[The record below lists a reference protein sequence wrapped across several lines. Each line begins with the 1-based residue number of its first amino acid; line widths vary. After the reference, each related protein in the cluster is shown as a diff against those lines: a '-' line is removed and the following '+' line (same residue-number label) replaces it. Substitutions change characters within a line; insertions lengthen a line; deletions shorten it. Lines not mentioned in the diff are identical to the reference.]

1 MLSRRRLNELGT
13 RRGITLPKLGL
24 FYLLLL
30 ALCAL
35 LVWSESTLKVD
46 RLLHDSWVRAD
57 QRQVPGDVF
66 IAAIDNDSLDEL
78 GRWPWPRDV
87 QAKLFERLAEYG
99 VRGAVIDLLYPEP
112 SDERADDQR
121 LAAAIGSLQESVLPI
136 LTESGIG
143 QVSIETLPTADIT
156 REVSNLGHVFLPI
169 DDDGIVRRVYL
180 KAGVER
186 AHWPTLS
193 LAMLERLGL
202 QPDPLPGKISNDA
215 SRTGR
220 WVQDY
225 EVYIPFYGRAAAF
238 PRVSVADIIR
248 GNVRNG
254 LLRNKIVFVGLTTTG
269 LGDVVP
275 TPVSGLENA
284 LPGVEVHANIFSS
297 LRDGSMVVA
306 LSPYTA
312 LLVAFLLVPVMLV
325 VYSRAPPEWG
335 LVCAAAGSIAP
346 ILLSF
351 LLYSL
356 ADLWFSPLSAS
367 VPMLASYL
375 FWSRHRLQYVNR
387 FLEKE
392 HRRAKDDLPARVVS
406 DTAALARFFTS
417 AARHLP
423 IDAWRF
429 SMGRESFCGG
439 GALPALQPAL
449 VEDRWAIIDG
459 VYTRR
464 YPLSKGLQI
473 EMKIADDAIGQQ
485 LADYVDS
492 LARVRAHEQARLIS
506 GSIERLQ
513 TNVLTV
519 SEQLEWLRNVKVFS
533 DTMLAAAP
541 SGFAVWNPAGE
552 VIRANALTYE
562 LVEGYRE
569 NGDLMHF
576 ISCLQRNPESGE
588 DAKHFSNLIIHRR
601 PWQIAYRQGERELI
615 VSFRAV
621 GDVLL
626 ERLVCVS
633 VVDVSDIRTAE
644 KARAEMVDYLSH
656 DLRSPLI
663 SALCVLESDADP
675 RIASNIRNSLAMMDD
690 LLHVARADS
699 LTESGFKPL
708 LLNAV
713 LDNTLDQLLPQALD
727 QGIRFDISTDD
738 EDLWVVGD
746 ASSLERAFTNIVG
759 NAIKYS
765 SPGTQVKTRL
775 TGEGQNAVLTVDDE
789 GVGIDPKM
797 LDQLFTRFKRDAST
811 ADEHKGIGLGLAL
824 VARVINLHGG
834 HVKADNLPVG
844 TRITLTIPL
853 EDEQSD
859 HSQARV
865 LELEQQNQATG

>member
-1 MLSRRRLNELGT
+1 MLSKQLNELGT
-13 RRGITLPKLGL
+13 RRRITLPKLAL
-24 FYLLLL
+24 FYVLLL
-30 ALCAL
+30 AFCAL

-66 IAAIDNDSLDEL
+66 IAAIDTDSLNEL
-78 GRWPWPRDV
+78 GRWPWSRDI
-87 QAKLFERLAEYG
+87 QAQLFEQLARYG
-99 VRGAVIDLLYPEP
+99 VRGVVIDLLYTEP
-112 SDERADDQR
+112 SEDRADDSL
-121 LAAAIGSLQESVLPI
+121 LAKAIGLLPESALPI
-136 LTESGIG
+136 LTERGIG
-143 QVSIETLPTADIT
+143 QVSIEALPAADIT
-156 REVSNLGHVFLPI
+156 RAVGNLGHVFLPI

-180 KAGVER
+180 KAGIDS
-186 AHWPTLS
+186 AHWPALS
-193 LAMLERLGL
+193 LAMLEQLGL
-202 QPDPLPGKISNDA
+202 QPDPLPGAETGDA

-220 WVQDY
+220 WVQDN
-225 EVYIPFYGRAAAF
+225 EVYIPFYGPTGSF
-238 PRVSVADIIR
+238 PRVSAADIIR
-248 GNVRNG
+248 GDVRNG
-254 LLRNKIVFVGLTTTG
+254 LLRDKIVFVGLTTTG

-275 TPVSGLENA
+275 TPLSA
-284 LPGVEVHANIFSS
+284 LDQPFPGVEIHANIFSS

-312 LLVAFLLVPVMLV
+312 LLVAFLLVPPMLV

-335 LVCAAAGSIAP
+335 LLCAVAGSVAP
-346 ILLSF
+346 VVISF
-351 LLYSL
+351 FLYKL

-367 VPMLASYL
+367 VPILSSYL

-387 FLEKE
+387 FLEQE
-392 HRRAKDDLPARVVS
+392 HKRAREDLPKRVVS
-406 DTAALARFFTS
+406 DTAALARFFRT

-423 IDAWRF
+423 IEAWRF
-429 SMGRESFCGG
+429 AVGRESYSGG
-439 GALPALQPAL
+439 GALPELQMAS
-449 VEDRWAIIDG
+449 VEDRWVVING

-464 YPLSKGLQI
+464 YPKSQGLLI
-473 EMKIADDAIGQQ
+473 EMRLSDNAIGQQ

-492 LARVRAHEQARLIS
+492 LARVRAQEQARLIS

-513 TNVLTV
+513 TNVLTL
-519 SEQLEWLRNVKVFS
+519 SGQLEWLRSVKVFS

-552 VIRANALTYE
+552 CIRANALTYK

-569 NGDLMHF
+569 SGDLMHF
-576 ISCLQRNPESGE
+576 ISCLQRDPESGE
-588 DAKHFSNLIIHRR
+588 DARHFSDLIINRR
-601 PWQIAYRQGERELI
+601 PWQIAYRDDEHELI

-621 GDVLL
+621 GDILM

-633 VVDVSDIRTAE
+633 VVDVSEIRTAE

-675 RIASNIRNSLAMMDD
+675 RIALNIRNSLDMMDD

-713 LDNTLDQLLPQALD
+713 LDNSLDQLLPQALD
-727 QGIRFDISTDD
+727 QGIRFDIKDDD

-765 SPGTQVKTRL
+765 SHGTVITTQLVA
-775 TGEGQNAVLTVDDE
+775 QNKHAVLTVDDQ
-789 GVGIDPKM
+789 GVGIDPQM
-797 LDQLFTRFKRDAST
+797 LDQ
-811 ADEHKGIGLGLAL
+811 
-824 VARVINLHGG
+824 
-834 HVKADNLPVG
+834 PVH
-844 TRITLTIPL
+844 PF
-853 EDEQSD
+853 
-859 HSQARV
+859 QARCFH
-865 LELEQQNQATG
+865 GR